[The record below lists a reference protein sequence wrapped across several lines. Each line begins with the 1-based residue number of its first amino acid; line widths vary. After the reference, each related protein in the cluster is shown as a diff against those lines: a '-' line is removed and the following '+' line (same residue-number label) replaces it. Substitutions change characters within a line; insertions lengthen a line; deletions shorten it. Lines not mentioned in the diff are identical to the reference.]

1 MDRNLLPTVVVF
13 GNRVGI
19 VKGETGGGSLFRASM
34 LKSLAQR
41 FETEAFSIGLTEVDC
56 VETCRGPLMTTSFQ
70 NMVRVWKMV
79 RKTDG
84 VILSGSWTG
93 LSAWCCLLC
102 RLYGAACI
110 NIMTMNSSQAA
121 GINFSGFLWVL
132 VYCLYIASDWLNCLL
147 ACSAWTRSYTYL
159 KELRNMGMP
168 VAGVAE
174 LNDQYTPFM
183 REDTDEDIHS
193 ARLFLSCGQLE
204 KPLLLF
210 AGRIIKEK
218 RIPLLIAARPPGTV
232 LAIVGSG
239 ALSDEIMQFHD
250 PANGIVCHVSSIVS
264 QDVLRVYYK
273 AADIHISAS
282 TFETLGNTVHESLL
296 CGTAVVVQNAGG
308 YISQVKNGRNGY
320 LVEWENVSEAQGA
333 MDNVLKG
340 KLTSVKPMK
349 DSASSVLTIVDKAIE
364 DPFAGQFKIIY
375 HLTTLLAIPFVLMY
389 LIFCSL
395 CDVLTTVAIH
405 TEDTIDASSNACA

>member
-1 MDRNLLPTVVVF
+1 MDSSFPKVVVF

-41 FETEAFSIGLTEVDC
+41 FETEPFSIGLTKVDS

-70 NMVRVWKMV
+70 NMIKIWKVV
-79 RKTDG
+79 RKTDA

-93 LSAWCCLLC
+93 LSVWCCLLC
-102 RLYGAACI
+102 RFYGAACV

-121 GINFSGFLWVL
+121 GINFSGILWLL

-147 ACSAWTRSYTYL
+147 SCSSWTRSYTYL
-159 KELRNMGMP
+159 QELRNMGMP

-183 REDTDEDIHS
+183 KEDSAEEIYS
-193 ARLFLSCGQLE
+193 ARMFLSCGQLE
-204 KPLLLF
+204 KKLLLF

-232 LAIVGSG
+232 LAIVGCG

-250 PANGIVCHVSSIVS
+250 PVNGVVCHVFSIVS

-273 AADIHISAS
+273 AADIHVSAS

-320 LVEWENVSEAQGA
+320 LVEWENVVEAQTA
-333 MDNVLKG
+333 IENVLLR
-340 KLTSVKPMK
+340 KLTTVKPMK
-349 DSASSVLTIVDKAIE
+349 DSASSVLTIVDNAIK
-364 DPFAGQFKIIY
+364 DPFAGQFKIVY
-375 HLTTLLAIPFVLMY
+375 HLKTLLAIPMVFLYV
-389 LIFCSL
+389 IFSCL
-395 CDVLTTVAIH
+395 YDVLTTVAMH
-405 TEDTIDASSNACA
+405 TEEAVDTPPNSCA